1 MESLMSIKTLLLS
14 LPLFLSGCAASTSIP
29 WQNTLTYT
37 ELQNETKTRIIKA
50 INAPS
55 KATVFPHYSLG
66 NLTLATV
73 LNGSKATRYAVL
85 LDEKS
90 ATSIKLPNPAL
101 YNQFRQSLS
110 QPPSLSPDIVLQTS
124 LMLGTGTA
132 GHLTQTDI
140 DALEPTNTHP
150 YTPRFIPNDDVTI
163 EYCAYPDDNT
173 ARPIPLACKII
184 CTPDKPSITCKDL
197 D

>member
-1 MESLMSIKTLLLS
+1 MSLKNLLLS
-14 LPLFLSGCAASTSIP
+14 LPLLLSGCATAANIP

-37 ELQNETKTRIIKA
+37 ELQPETQSRVIQA
-50 INAPS
+50 INAPA

-90 ATSIKLPNPAL
+90 ATAIKLPNPEL
-101 YNQFRQSLS
+101 YNQFRENLS
-110 QPPSLSPDIVLQTS
+110 PSPSLSPDIVLQTS

-140 DALEPTNTHP
+140 DALEPTDTHP
-150 YTPRFIPNDDVTI
+150 YAPRFIPNDDVTI

-173 ARPIPLACKII
+173 AVPIPLACKMI
-184 CTPDKPSITCKDL
+184 CTPNKPSIACKDL